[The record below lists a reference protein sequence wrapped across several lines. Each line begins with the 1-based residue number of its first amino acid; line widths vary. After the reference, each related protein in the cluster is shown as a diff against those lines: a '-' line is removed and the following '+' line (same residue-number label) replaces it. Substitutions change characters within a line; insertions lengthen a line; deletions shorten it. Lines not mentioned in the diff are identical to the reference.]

1 VLIRIEKEYKSK
13 IFKYLWH
20 KATNFGYS
28 AAKVVNFV
36 DICKQIRT
44 KLAYSKKYST
54 FVPLNHPFRQQQ
66 YDAND

>member
-1 VLIRIEKEYKSK
+1 MYAHIAHITKKP
-13 IFKYLWH
+13 
-20 KATNFGYS
+20 
-28 AAKVVNFV
+28 AKVVNFV

-66 YDAND
+66 YDADD